1 MRQRAALLRTYLMDN
16 DVVLLDEPFSAL
28 DAITRVE
35 LRRWFAKMIG
45 ELGLSALVITHDV
58 DEAIDLASSAYVL
71 DGNPRKGVVTHISDE
86 IAIDAANSDAAR
98 GRMLEALSLS

>member
-1 MRQRAALLRTYLMDN
+1 MRERAALLRTYLMDN

-35 LRRWFAKMIG
+35 LRRWFAGMVR

-58 DEAIDLASSAYVL
+58 DEAIDLGSRVYVF
-71 DGNPRKGVVTHISDE
+71 DGMPRKGIVSRIVGEVDVRGE
-86 IAIDAANSDAAR
+86 GPAAAKAA
-98 GRMLEALSLS
+98 LEGYLGLS

>member
-1 MRQRAALLRTYLMDN
+1 MALLRTYLMEK

-35 LRRWFAKMIG
+35 LRRWFAGMVG

-58 DEAIDLASSAYVL
+58 DEAIDLARRVYVF
-71 DGNPRKGVVTHISDE
+71 DGLPREGRVSRIVGEVDV
-86 IAIDAANSDAAR
+86 AAAGAE
-98 GRMLEALSLS
+98 EAKRSLLALLGL

>member
-1 MRQRAALLRTYLMDN
+1 YLMDN

-35 LRRWFAKMIG
+35 LRRWFAGMVR

-58 DEAIDLASSAYVL
+58 DEAIDLGSRIYVF
-71 DGNPRKGVVTHISDE
+71 DGMPRKGVVSRIVGEVDVCGE
-86 IAIDAANSDAAR
+86 DPAAAKTA
-98 GRMLEALSLS
+98 LEGYLGL